1 MINLEVSIKDC
12 SRDNNGLLNMSI
24 KNIDINKSSNITINT
39 IQLFNTLKFVPD
51 KKSLDILFFSIYI
64 HLIDNLL
71 PRNKLAVD
79 NWQREIQV
87 KIPVSEPLR
96 WNQNVNTIIEAL
108 NFLTGDEWNIEFYEL
123 NEQYFLNEE
132 LDLADTIQVENICLL
147 SGGLD
152 SLVGAIDLIQES
164 DNILFVSHYDGAGAN
179 SNDQKDIFDTFK
191 SHTEKTIY
199 LSQFHIYDGEPFY
212 EYYNKKKNK
221 TEPIHDGNLRARSLL
236 FLGFALF
243 HAINFNV
250 DHIFLPENGLISI
263 NIPLNESRSSSNST
277 RTTHPYFI
285 KKLQGFLSGIGI
297 NVEIKNLYQCKTKG
311 EMLADCKNKS
321 LLNNLINQTISCSH
335 SKRKGQWT
343 RRKKSDGTKNCGY
356 CIPCLIRR
364 ASVYHYGELDTIEI
378 YGVNLNIDELKLNKT
393 TKPFSKVPTDLLALI
408 NFLNK
413 KYDLKNYEREISLIA
428 NIENKIEIAEMLNR
442 GYNELRKYIEDNA
455 SNEIRR
461 LLI

>member
-1 MINLEVSIKDC
+1 MINLEVSIKDS
-12 SRDNNGLLNMSI
+12 SRDNNGLLNMLI
-24 KNIDINKSSNITINT
+24 KNMDINKSSNITINT
-39 IQLFNTLKFVPD
+39 IQLFYTLKFVPD
-51 KKSLDILFFSIYI
+51 EKSLDILFFSIYI

-71 PRNKLAVD
+71 PRDKLAVD
-79 NWQREIQV
+79 NWQREIKV

-123 NEQYFLNEE
+123 REQYFLNEE
-132 LDLADTIQVENICLL
+132 LDLADAIQVENICLL

-152 SLVGAIDLIQES
+152 SLVGAIDLVQES
-164 DNILFVSHYDGAGAN
+164 DNILFVAHYDGAGAN
-179 SNDQKDIFDTFK
+179 SKDQKNIFDTFK
-191 SHTEKTIY
+191 SNTEKNIY

-212 EYYNKKKNK
+212 EYYNKKKNR

-285 KKLQGFLSGIGI
+285 KKLQRFLSGIGI
-297 NVEIKNLYQCKTKG
+297 SVEIKNLYQCRTKG

-321 LLNNLINQTISCSH
+321 LLNNLINRTISCSH

-343 RRKKSDGTKNCGY
+343 RRKKSDGTQNCGY
-356 CIPCLIRR
+356 CIPCLIRK
-364 ASVYHYGELDTIEI
+364 SSIYHYGGLETIEK
-378 YGVNLNIDELKLNKT
+378 YGVDLNPTELKLNKD
-393 TKPFSKVPTDLLALI
+393 SKKLSAVPTDLLALI

-413 KYDLKNYEREISLIA
+413 KYDLKKYEREITLIA
-428 NIENKIEIAEMLNR
+428 NIENKQEIVEMLDR
-442 GYNELRKYIEDNA
+442 GYNELRKYIEENA
-455 SNEIRR
+455 SDEVKR

>member
-1 MINLEVSIKDC
+1 MINLEVSIKDG

-39 IQLFNTLKFVPD
+39 IQLFKTLKFVPD
-51 KKSLDILFFSIYI
+51 EKSLDILFFSIYI

-71 PRNKLAVD
+71 PRKKLAVD

-108 NFLTGDEWNIEFYEL
+108 SFLTGDEWNIEFYEL
-123 NEQYFLNEE
+123 SEQYFLNEE
-132 LDLADTIQVENICLL
+132 LDLADDIQVENICLL

-152 SLVGAIDLIQES
+152 SLVGAIDLIQKS

-179 SNDQKDIFDTFK
+179 SNEQKIIFDTFE
-191 SHTEKTIY
+191 SNTEKNIY
-199 LSQFHIYDGEPFY
+199 LSQFRVYDGEAFY
-212 EYYNKKKNK
+212 D
-221 TEPIHDGNLRARSLL
+221 THDGNLRARSLL

-297 NVEIKNLYQCKTKG
+297 NVEIKNLYQYKTKG

-335 SKRKGQWT
+335 SKRKGEWT

-356 CIPCLIRR
+356 CIPCLIRK
-364 ASVYHYGELDTIEI
+364 SSIYHYGELDTIEK
-378 YGVNLNIDELKLNKT
+378 YGVDLNSTELKLNKD
-393 TKPFSKVPTDLLALI
+393 SKKLSAVPTDLLALI

-413 KYDLKNYEREISLIA
+413 KYDFKNYEREISLIA
-428 NIENKIEIAEMLNR
+428 NIENKKEIAEMLNR

-455 SNEIRR
+455 SDEIRR